1 MAPDATGF
9 IFFFEKIFNMRTIL
23 IALGLA
29 AIFQGCGE
37 DKPTQPPPAAT
48 SAAQPVSTLPSIP
61 KEKLEYLWNNC
72 DVIDYVFYTLPISM
86 NVENP
91 DAVRNALTHVA
102 SEPAPMLPQCKAI
115 GRIFYQVKG
124 ENVLM
129 ADMYFSEGCTYY
141 VFLENDK
148 PAYANYITPQ
158 AVQYFN
164 SVFSQAGITPEQ
176 LK

>member
-1 MAPDATGF
+1 
-9 IFFFEKIFNMRTIL
+9 MRTIL
-23 IALGLA
+23 ILLGLA
-29 AIFQGCGE
+29 AIIQGCGQ
-37 DKPTQPPPAAT
+37 DKPAQQQPAVATPVEKPA
-48 SAAQPVSTLPSIP
+48 STLPSIP

-91 DAVRNALTHVA
+91 DAVKNALTHVA
-102 SEPAPMLPQCKAI
+102 SQPAPMLPQCKAI

-164 SVFSQAGITPEQ
+164 SIFSQAGIKPEQ
-176 LK
+176 LKKKNH

>member
-1 MAPDATGF
+1 
-9 IFFFEKIFNMRTIL
+9 MRIL
-23 IALGLA
+23 LITLVLA
-29 AIFQGCGE
+29 AIFQACGE
-37 DKPTQPPPAAT
+37 EKPVQQPPVAT
-48 SAAQPVSTLPSIP
+48 PVEKQASNLPSIP
-61 KEKLEYLWNNC
+61 REKLEYLWNNC

-86 NVENP
+86 NVDNP
-91 DAVRNALTHVA
+91 DAIKNALTHVA
-102 SEPAPMLPQCKAI
+102 SEAAPMLPQCKAI

-164 SVFSQAGITPEQ
+164 SVFSQAGIKPEQ